1 MILIGKRGRIIK
13 GPSEGWY
20 ILVQDDT
27 ANTGGYYIL
36 TSSNPGF
43 SGGEGFDDW
52 VENRELLE
60 RLFETSNWVIEWES

>member
-1 MILIGKRGRIIK
+1 MILLGKRGRIIK

-43 SGGEGFDDW
+43 SGGEFLNLD
-52 VENRELLE
+52 EQPALE
-60 RLFETSNWVIEWES
+60 IVATGIQISPFEQK